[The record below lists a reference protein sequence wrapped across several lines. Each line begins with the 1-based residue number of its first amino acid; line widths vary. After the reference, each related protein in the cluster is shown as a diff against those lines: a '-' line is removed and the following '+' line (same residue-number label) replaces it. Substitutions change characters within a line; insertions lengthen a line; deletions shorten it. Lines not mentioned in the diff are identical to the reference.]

1 MPVQENSSLLFT
13 CHLELVISENSL
25 FFACYFDEKTEKK
38 MTWEILLVIFK
49 TVDSRQPGPYF
60 GKKIKK
66 NQWCADDLAHYCG
79 KT

>member
-1 MPVQENSSLLFT
+1 
-13 CHLELVISENSL
+13 
-25 FFACYFDEKTEKK
+25 

-66 NQWCADDLAHYCG
+66 NQWYADDLAHYCR